1 MQVTLPAG
9 LPTASFYLIAVA
21 DGEAQVTETMKGN
34 NSRAVL
40 VRVTAAP

>member
-1 MQVTLPAG
+1 VTLPAG

-21 DGEAQVTETMKGN
+21 DGEAQVTETMESN